1 MVDIR
6 TGRDLKNVLERKN
19 LLGNDAGIQTMKEI
33 LLSIEKTDVATKLD
47 QYLAI
52 GKYFVGSK

>member
-52 GKYFVGSK
+52 GKYFVESK